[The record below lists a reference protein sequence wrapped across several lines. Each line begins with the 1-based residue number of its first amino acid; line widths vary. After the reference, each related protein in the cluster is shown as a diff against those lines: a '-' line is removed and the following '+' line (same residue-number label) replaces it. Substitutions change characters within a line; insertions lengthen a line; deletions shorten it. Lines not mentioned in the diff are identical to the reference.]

1 MTNPSKYVIVGADR
15 KKEALDMIRTGKEN
29 AMMSRSFVLAYN
41 KREQLEALT
50 IYQSF
55 SLLCLYKMEREWKQ
69 MPPPEAAG

>member
-1 MTNPSKYVIVGADR
+1 
-15 KKEALDMIRTGKEN
+15 MIRTGKEN